1 MDKRSTGNMWEF
13 LFCVVSRNDPQK
25 PKLPLGSWGHIGG
38 GFRLPRTPPELT
50 GGLPPPG
57 PPWEVAALR
66 VCMNFL
72 ACVSYRGALPPEP
85 PGKSLRS
92 VFA

>member
-1 MDKRSTGNMWEF
+1 MT
-13 LFCVVSRNDPQK
+13 
-25 PKLPLGSWGHIGG
+25 PKTKVAPRVLGAHRGGLPP
-38 GFRLPRTPPELT
+38 LPRTPPELT

-72 ACVSYRGALPPEP
+72 ACVSYRGALPPGP
-85 PGKSLRS
+85 PWEVAALR
-92 VFA
+92 VCMNLYTF